1 MLLLQRLPQFRRR
14 AVDRLLELRR
24 LVVLR
29 QWRLLRHDRRDDRD
43 ELRYLLLTGVSRH
56 IGDDFGVETDSDE
69 RRRDEG
75 LGDPGNCKSPPRV

>member
-14 AVDRLLELRR
+14 AVDRLLELHR

-43 ELRYLLLTGVSRH
+43 ELRYLLLTHVSRH
-56 IGDDFGVETDSDE
+56 IGDDFRVETDSD
-69 RRRDEG
+69 
-75 LGDPGNCKSPPRV
+75 